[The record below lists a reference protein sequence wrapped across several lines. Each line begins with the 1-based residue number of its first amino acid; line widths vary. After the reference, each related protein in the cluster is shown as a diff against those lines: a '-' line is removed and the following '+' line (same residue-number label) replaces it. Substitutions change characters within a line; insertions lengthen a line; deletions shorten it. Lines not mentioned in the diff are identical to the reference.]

1 MALYVVFA
9 EGESYVAVRTNTVFA
24 VDPVLVAGV
33 YLGTAEKRCQDCRVH
48 DSQLFREHDLHF
60 LRSLSNCNR
69 HRRLA

>member
-33 YLGTAEKRCQDCRVH
+33 YLGTAE
-48 DSQLFREHDLHF
+48 
-60 LRSLSNCNR
+60 
-69 HRRLA
+69 